1 MTVKFEIGQTY
12 KVDREYGEVITVL
25 RRTEKS
31 IWVRVDSGTE
41 ERRKIKTQGTTE
53 CFMLN
58 TFTVIFAKGCM
69 TETIN
74 KCDIEK
80 QTDIEYRIVGA
91 KVVFMPVSDS
101 GEAIMPELLKHEV
114 MSWHLASVKAQI
126 KQAGYII
133 KKAASK
139 KVSNDMIT
147 NDDINLLQELGIE
160 I

>member
-1 MTVKFEIGQTY
+1 MTVKFEVGQTY
-12 KVDREYGEVITVL
+12 NVDREYGEVITVL

-31 IWVRVDSGTE
+31 IWVSIDSGTE

-74 KCDIEK
+74 ECDIEE

-91 KVVFMPVSDS
+91 KVVFMPVSDA

-114 MSWHLASVKAQI
+114 MSWHLSSVKAQI

-133 KKAASK
+133 KKVASK

-147 NDDINLLQELGIE
+147 NDDLDLLASLGIE

>member
-1 MTVKFEIGQTY
+1 MTTQFQVGQTY
-12 KVDREYGEVITVL
+12 NVDREYGEVITVL

-31 IWVRVDSGTE
+31 IWVSVDSGTE

-58 TFTVIFAKGCM
+58 TFTVIFAKGCI
-69 TETIN
+69 TETI
-74 KCDIEK
+74 IEK

-91 KVVFMPVSDS
+91 KVVFMPVSNA
-101 GEAIMPELLKHEV
+101 GVAIMPELLKHDV
-114 MSWHLASVKAQI
+114 MSWHLSSVKAQI

-133 KKAASK
+133 KKASSK
-139 KVSNDMIT
+139 KVSNTI
-147 NDDINLLQELGIE
+147 NQDDLNLLQELGIE